1 MKNKET
7 SLWLFLRRM
16 RTPLIVLNIVHAI
29 PVILLT
35 LIPGVDGEGNPYHL
49 SFFDAMYIV
58 GYTATTIGFGE
69 IPYAFTYEQR
79 IIVFLTVYICV
90 PAWIYALGTII
101 ALFQDKTFTNALKL
115 NTFQRRV
122 ANLNEEFIVI
132 CGYTD
137 ATKLL
142 INMINRENRYRIV
155 IIDKNHEKIEA
166 LSGEMYMPSIPAI
179 AADASMT
186 EILKA
191 SGIQSS
197 QCKYLITLFEESQ
210 LNLKISV
217 RARVL
222 NKNIRIV
229 ARSGIR
235 QGRHSLNEL
244 GVDHVIDV
252 FSIIAQRIDY
262 ALRSPYLFNLL
273 SWAQGGNLHVS
284 KTDFLPKEGYLIFG
298 RGRIAS
304 AILETLDKHGI
315 SRKLIEISPSE
326 AQSHVFSHDFFI
338 DAGIMEASCVIAG
351 TNDDAFNLSI
361 IAAAKSVNPSIFT
374 IVRENELEERSLFTH
389 LRVDKIF
396 ALDQITAID
405 GFNYIHR
412 PMVFQFI
419 EEVEKLGYEKAH
431 AVLEFITK
439 KVNKRPAY
447 LEIEVGDEYTYALT
461 RFLEHTP
468 VTIGQLI
475 NNPYR
480 DGKDL
485 ELVIMGIIRTSGE
498 FILLPTFE
506 VPIQPSDRILFTA
519 SQPSLKTFRTIINHY
534 YELYYVI
541 HGKEASRLFWNQ

>member
-1 MKNKET
+1 MKHKET

-16 RTPLIVLNIVHAI
+16 RTPLIVLNLVHAI

-35 LIPGVDGEGNPYHL
+35 LMPGVDAEGNPFFL
-49 SFFDAMYIV
+49 GFFDAMYIV
-58 GYTATTIGFGE
+58 AYTATTIGFGE

-79 IIVFLTVYICV
+79 MIVFLTIYITV
-90 PAWIYALGTII
+90 PAWIYALGSII
-101 ALFQDKTFTNALKL
+101 ALLQDKSFTNALKL
-115 NTFQRRV
+115 NTFRRKV
-122 ANLNEEFIVI
+122 ANLNEEFIII

-142 INMINRENRYRIV
+142 INMINRHNHYRIV
-155 IIDKNHEKIEA
+155 IIDKNFEKIEA

-197 QCKYLITLFEESQ
+197 QCKFLVTLFDESQ

-222 NKNIRIV
+222 NKNIKII
-229 ARSGIR
+229 ARSGIK
-235 QGRHSLNEL
+235 QGRDSMNEL
-244 GVDHVIDV
+244 GVNHVIDV

-273 SWAQGGNLHVS
+273 TWAQGGNLHVS
-284 KTDFLPKEGYLIFG
+284 KTDVLPKNDYLIFG
-298 RGRIAS
+298 RGRIANT
-304 AILETLDKHGI
+304 ILETLDKHGI
-315 SRKLIEISPSE
+315 SRKLIEVSPSE
-326 AQSHVFSHDFFI
+326 VPSYIFSHDFLV
-338 DAGIMEASCVIAG
+338 DAGIMEVSCIIAG

-396 ALDQITAID
+396 ALDQIAAID
-405 GFNYIHR
+405 GFNFIHR

-419 EEVEKLGYEKAH
+419 EEVEKLGHEKAKK
-431 AVLEFITK
+431 VLELITK

-447 LEIEVGDEYTYALT
+447 MEIEIGDEYTYALSH
-461 RFLEHTP
+461 FLTDTKI
-468 VTIGQLI
+468 TIGQLL

-485 ELVIMGIIRTSGE
+485 ELVILGITRSNGE
-498 FILLPTFE
+498 FILLPG
-506 VPIQPSDRILFTA
+506 SDAELRPDDRMLFTA
-519 SQPSLKTFRTIINHY
+519 SQPSLKTFKTIVNHY
-534 YELYYVI
+534 YELYYVLN
-541 HGKEASRLFWNQ
+541 GKEASRLIWNQ